1 MNRRQ
6 LLTGLSAMLL
16 SESSEK
22 SVYGQ
27 SNVLTT
33 IYLTIDDGPSPKMKN
48 IVDIL
53 GDQAKATF
61 FLIGENMKVNF
72 PTMNGLESAKYAIEH
87 GHEIGN
93 HSYTHPWF
101 SFQSIN
107 KAKDQIER
115 TRELIERAYA
125 QCGKTAPLLFR
136 FPFGDN
142 GSTARIKNGKIVPIG
157 SRQHKQELASLLK
170 DMGYST
176 YYWGVVNYPRSPQS
190 IKPGSVVLTHDWPSG
205 LGVRVSRDYINSNK
219 FNLAALP
226 IPAVPGY
233 EVRYI

>member
-72 PTMNGLESAKYAIEH
+72 P
-87 GHEIGN
+87 
-93 HSYTHPWF
+93 P
-101 SFQSIN
+101 
-107 KAKDQIER
+107 
-115 TRELIERAYA
+115 
-125 QCGKTAPLLFR
+125 
-136 FPFGDN
+136 
-142 GSTARIKNGKIVPIG
+142 
-157 SRQHKQELASLLK
+157 
-170 DMGYST
+170 
-176 YYWGVVNYPRSPQS
+176 
-190 IKPGSVVLTHDWPSG
+190 
-205 LGVRVSRDYINSNK
+205 
-219 FNLAALP
+219 
-226 IPAVPGY
+226 
-233 EVRYI
+233 